1 MPLRKSCASTM
12 SSLSLS
18 LRVSGRRAVVVGG
31 GTVALRKCA
40 TLLAAGAGVLVIAPT
55 IAARLRALAA
65 QSLAFEERAYRSGDL
80 EGAFLVIAATD
91 DDAVNATVVADARA
105 VQAIVINAG
114 AGERGDASM
123 PATIAVG
130 DITIAV
136 DSGGSAPAFAKRIAR
151 EAGEWFGPDYAAAA
165 RVMAH
170 ARTYAKIA
178 LAPEH
183 RSPVMQALANRPVAE
198 LSAMTPIDIENEIE
212 DEVEHIVNG
221 DTPPVQ
227 TNKVICASRASA
239 LAMTQTRMVAA
250 KLALNGIATE
260 ICTVTTT
267 GDRVTDRPIA
277 ALGSENVFVTELE
290 HALRDGRADYAVH
303 SCKDLPST
311 LTDGMQLVAITER
324 EDARDAFCSERY
336 ASFEELP
343 AGARVGTSSPRRRA
357 QLRALRADLR
367 YDEMRGNVDT
377 RLRKLRDGEYDA
389 IVLAMAGL
397 NRLKTC
403 ATHTVAFDADR
414 IVPAAAQGALAVETL
429 AGSSIAGALR
439 AALNHDESERC
450 ISAERAA
457 LAELHAGCTAPIG
470 VHARANGAQMTIEI
484 AFAIDDPSGVQI
496 ERVRE
501 TGAVE
506 TLAAALALGRSTAA
520 RLREAL
526 PLAGRTV
533 AVPRTQERASEL
545 AAALR
550 RLGANVVEVG
560 SGDTSDGRALDAIA
574 FPSSGSVEAAGA
586 FLASLPNRPTIVA
599 MGPQSTQAARD
610 AGWTP
615 DATAPEATIASL
627 VGLVRSSLEGR
638 MP

>member
-18 LRVSGRRAVVVGG
+18 LRVSGRRAVIVGG
-31 GTVALRKCA
+31 GSVALRKCA
-40 TLLAAGAGVLVIAPT
+40 TLLAAGADVQVIAPE
-55 IAARLRALAA
+55 ISARLRALAA
-65 QSLAFEERAYRSGDL
+65 KSLACEERSYRSGDL
-80 EGAFLVIAATD
+80 RDAFLVIAATND
-91 DDAVNATVVADARA
+91 AAVNAIVVADARA
-105 VQAIVINAG
+105 ARAIVINAG

-123 PATIAVG
+123 PATTAVG

-165 RVMAH
+165 RVLAQ

-183 RSPVMQALANRPVAE
+183 RGPVMHALANRPVAE
-198 LSAMTPIDIENEIE
+198 LSAMTQIDIENEIE
-212 DEVEHIVNG
+212 DEVERIVSGNA
-221 DTPPVQ
+221 PPVQ

-239 LAMTQTRMVAA
+239 LAMTQTRTVAA

-260 ICTVTTT
+260 IRTISTT
-267 GDRVTDRPIA
+267 GDRVTDRPIS
-277 ALGSENVFVTELE
+277 ALGNENVFVTELE

-311 LTDGMQLVAITER
+311 LAEGMQLAAITER

-343 AGARVGTSSPRRRA
+343 PGARVGTSSPRRRA

-397 NRLKTC
+397 NRLKAR
-403 ATHTVAFDADR
+403 ATHTVAFDAQR
-414 IVPAAAQGALAVETL
+414 VVPAAAQGALAVETL
-429 AGSSIAGALR
+429 AGAPLAGALR
-439 AALNHDESERC
+439 SALNHDESERC
-450 ISAERAA
+450 IVAERAA

-470 VHARANGAQMTIEI
+470 VHARANGAQLTIEI
-484 AFAIDDPSGVQI
+484 AFAIDDPSEVHI

-501 TGAVE
+501 TGTVE
-506 TLAAALALGRSTAA
+506 TLAAAQALGYSTAG
-520 RLREAL
+520 RLRETL
-526 PLAGRTV
+526 PLAGRAV
-533 AVPRTQERASEL
+533 AVPRTQERASAL
-545 AAALR
+545 AASLR
-550 RLGANVVEVG
+550 RLGATVVEVRA
-560 SGDTSDGRALDAIA
+560 GDASDGHALDAIV

-586 FLASLPNRPTIVA
+586 FLASLPNRPTVLA

-615 DATAPEATIASL
+615 DEIAPEATIASL

-638 MP
+638 SS

>member
-1 MPLRKSCASTM
+1 MP
-12 SSLSLS
+12 SLSLS
-18 LRVSGRRAVVVGG
+18 MRVSGRRAVVVGG

-40 TLLAAGAGVLVIAPT
+40 TLLSAGADVLVIAPA
-55 IAARLRALAA
+55 ICARLRALGAK
-65 QSLAFEERAYRSGDL
+65 SLACKERAYRSGDL
-80 EGAFLVIAATD
+80 RDAFLVIAATD
-91 DDAVNATVVADARA
+91 NAAVNAAVVADARA
-105 VQAIVINAG
+105 VRAIAINAG

-123 PATIAVG
+123 PATAAVG
-130 DITIAV
+130 EIAISV

-151 EAGEWFGPDYAAAA
+151 EAADWFGPDYAAAS
-165 RVMAH
+165 RVLAH

-183 RSPVMQALANRPVAE
+183 RGAVMRALANRPVAD
-198 LSAMTPIDIENEIE
+198 LSAMTPIDVEH
-212 DEVEHIVNG
+212 EVEAELERIVNG
-221 DTPPVQ
+221 DAVPVQ

-239 LAMTQTRMVAA
+239 LAMTQTRAIAA
-250 KLALNGIATE
+250 KLALDGIATE
-260 ICTVTTT
+260 IYTVTTT

-311 LTDGMQLVAITER
+311 LADGMRLAAISER

-343 AGARVGTSSPRRRA
+343 PGARVGTSSPRRRA
-357 QLRALRADLR
+357 QLRALRGDLR

-397 NRLKTC
+397 NRLRTH
-403 ATHTVAFDADR
+403 AAHTVAFDAQR

-429 AGSSIAGALR
+429 AGAPIFAALR
-439 AALNHDESERC
+439 GALNHDESERC
-450 ISAERAA
+450 VVAERAA

-470 VHARANGAQMTIEI
+470 VHARADDARMTIEI
-484 AFAIDDPSGVQI
+484 AFAIDDASNVRI

-501 TGAVE
+501 TGSVA
-506 TLAAALALGRSTAA
+506 TLDAAQALGRSAAA
-520 RLREAL
+520 RLRDAL
-526 PLAGRTV
+526 PLAGRSI
-533 AVPRTQERASEL
+533 AVPRTRERVGEL

-550 RLGANVVEVG
+550 RLGAAVVEVRAG
-560 SGDTSDGRALDAIA
+560 QACDGRGLDAVV

-586 FLASLPNRPTIVA
+586 FLASLAHRPTIVA
-599 MGPQSTQAARD
+599 MGPRSAQTARD

-615 DATAPEATIASL
+615 DATAPEATIESL

-638 MP
+638 RP